1 MWLPTGLL
9 VFFPNEKRVAFAS
22 FIAFFFLLMQYI
34 FRPYATKDNNT
45 LAEVAN
51 FSLLSILLLVER
63 LGLFPSS
70 RVAAWGC
77 IALSLLVL
85 PTAFVF
91 QYRNV
96 RRRHALLSSLDDH
109 NTTSL
114 QTSSNPMHETI
125 DEEVHEAFLDSGKF
139 VDIWDSGEHS
149 RRMLLEKLFHWKSG
163 WALQSPVV
171 EEKRR
176 RFLEALDL
184 PPVARDEEG
193 GVELGIKF
201 SMDNQVFYGK
211 LFEPTPGELSAHNE
225 KISDRDNIESSVQ
238 HAEVGH
244 GSSTTPAATRRRSSF
259 GLIPSIAR
267 HLHLT
272 VLKRLVFKNTD
283 RPDEFV
289 WLNERSK
296 TIAFEHHSNSRSLP
310 YSVGS

>member
-1 MWLPTGLL
+1 
-9 VFFPNEKRVAFAS
+9 VAFAS

-163 WALQSPVV
+163 WALQSPIV

-176 RFLEALDL
+176 RLLEALDL

-211 LFEPTPGELSAHNE
+211 LLEPTPEELSAHND
-225 KISDRDNIESSVQ
+225 KISDRQDNI
-238 HAEVGH
+238 EVGH
-244 GSSTTPAATRRRSSF
+244 GSSTTRCRSLAATRRRSSF
-259 GLIPSIAR
+259 RLIPSTAR

-283 RPDEFV
+283 RPNEFV

-296 TIAFEHHSNSRSLP
+296 TIAFEHHSNSRPLP
-310 YSVGS
+310 YSVGP

>member
-1 MWLPTGLL
+1 M
-9 VFFPNEKRVAFAS
+9 FFPNEKRVAFAS

-70 RVAAWGC
+70 HVVAWGC
-77 IALSLLVL
+77 ILLSLLVL
-85 PTAFVF
+85 LTVFVF

-96 RRRHALLSSLDDH
+96 RRRHSLLSSLDDH

-125 DEEVHEAFLDSGKF
+125 DEEVHEAFLDSDKF

-163 WALQSPVV
+163 WALQSPIVA
-171 EEKRR
+171 EKRR
-176 RFLEALDL
+176 RLLEALDL

-211 LFEPTPGELSAHNE
+211 LLEPTPEELSAHND
-225 KISDRDNIESSVQ
+225 SFDRSSFDNIETSVQ
-238 HAEVGH
+238 SAEVGH
-244 GSSTTPAATRRRSSF
+244 GSSTTRCRSSAATRRRSSF
-259 GLIPSIAR
+259 RLIPSTAR

-283 RPDEFV
+283 RPNEFV

-296 TIAFEHHSNSRSLP
+296 TIAFEHHSNSRPLP
-310 YSVGS
+310 YSVGP